1 LSQIPRDSFRPA
13 LIKPTY
19 NVGDY
24 GHDIIIP
31 LNCLTGSNT
40 TTLTPSTA
48 TFVQVLE
55 DGRVPVDEVNQFITD
70 SDKMELVHSGND
82 TDYDTT
88 FEYLPDMS
96 FQAYKASFS
105 IAVAMKVSAYTSGN
119 FAISSVQL
127 TMKVIGGGEGDQIII
142 DKIINPSMSNMTATA
157 EQVAILNIDTK
168 TSAKI
173 PDKPVTIQVK
183 VNTSS
188 GTGTYQCGIVPLFC
202 YFSPAVPKTWTTSSV
217 IVHAH
222 ADLAHAFPIFRD
234 EDNMNMLD
242 RSGIG
247 L

>member
-24 GHDIIIP
+24 GHDVIIP
-31 LNCLTGSNT
+31 LNCLSGST
-40 TTLTPSTA
+40 VTLVPSTS

-55 DGRVPVDEVNQFITD
+55 DGRVPVDEVNQFITN
-70 SDKMELVHSGND
+70 SDEMAGVHAGDD

-96 FQAYKASFS
+96 FNAYKASFS
-105 IAVAMKVSAYTSGN
+105 LAVFMNVSAYTSGN

-142 DKIINPSMSNMTATA
+142 DKIINPGMANMTSATS
-157 EQVAILNIDTK
+157 QVAILNIDTK

-173 PDKPVTIQVK
+173 PDKPLTIRVK
-183 VNTSS
+183 VNTSAGS
-188 GTGTYQCGIVPLFC
+188 GTYQCGIVPVFC
-202 YFSPAVPKTWTTSSV
+202 YFGTAVPKTWTTSSV

-242 RSGIG
+242 RSVIG

>member
-1 LSQIPRDSFRPA
+1 MSSFKPA

-24 GHDIIIP
+24 GHDVIIP
-31 LNCLTGSNT
+31 LNCLSGST
-40 TTLTPSTA
+40 VTLVPSTA

-55 DGRVPVDEVNQFITD
+55 DSRVPVDEVNQFITN
-70 SDKMELVHSGND
+70 SDEMAGVHAGDNSD
-82 TDYDTT
+82 FDTT
-88 FEYLPDMS
+88 WEWLPDMS

-105 IAVAMKVSAYTSGN
+105 LAVFMNVSSYSSGN

-127 TMKVIGGGEGDQIII
+127 TMKVIGGGEGDQVIV
-142 DKIINPSMSNMTATA
+142 DKTVDPGMSNMTSATS
-157 EQVAILNIDTK
+157 QIAILNVDTT

-173 PDKPVTIQVK
+173 PDKPITIQVK

-188 GTGTYQCGIVPLFC
+188 GSGTYQCGIVPIFC
-202 YFSPAVPKTWTTSSV
+202 YFGAAVPKTWTTSSV
-217 IVHAH
+217 VVHAH

-242 RSGIG
+242 TGIG
-247 L
+247 V

>member
-1 LSQIPRDSFRPA
+1 MSQIPRDSFRPA
-13 LIKPTY
+13 LIKPTF

-24 GHDIIIP
+24 GHDVIIP
-31 LNCLTGSNT
+31 LNCLSGST
-40 TTLTPSTA
+40 VTLVPSTS

-55 DGRVPVDEVNQFITD
+55 DSRVPVDEVNQFITN
-70 SDKMELVHSGND
+70 SDEMAGVHAGND

-88 FEYLPDMS
+88 FEWLPDMS
-96 FQAYKASFS
+96 FNAYKASFS
-105 IAVAMKVSAYTSGN
+105 LAVFMNVSAYTSGN

-127 TMKVIGGGEGDQIII
+127 TMKVVGGGEGDQIIV
-142 DKIINPSMSNMTATA
+142 DKIVNPGMANMTSATS
-157 EQVAILNIDTK
+157 QIAILNVDTK

-173 PDKPVTIQVK
+173 PDKPLTIQVK
-183 VNTSS
+183 VNTSAGS
-188 GTGTYQCGIVPLFC
+188 GTYQCGIVPIFC
-202 YFSPAVPKTWTTSSV
+202 YFGTAVPKTWTTSSV
-217 IVHAH
+217 VVHAH

>member
-1 LSQIPRDSFRPA
+1 MSQIPRSSFSPA

-24 GHDIIIP
+24 GHDVIIP
-31 LNCLTGSNT
+31 LNCLSGST
-40 TTLTPSTA
+40 VTLVPSTS

-55 DGRVPVDEVNQFITD
+55 DGRVPVDEVNQFITN
-70 SDKMELVHSGND
+70 SDEMAGVHAGND
-82 TDYDTT
+82 TDFDTSW
-88 FEYLPDMS
+88 EWLPDMS
-96 FQAYKASFS
+96 FNAYKASFS
-105 IAVAMKVSAYTSGN
+105 LAVFMNVSAYSSGN

-127 TMKVIGGGEGDQIII
+127 TMKTVGGGEGDEVIV
-142 DKIINPSMSNMTATA
+142 DKIINPGMSNMTSVTS
-157 EQVAILNIDTK
+157 QIAILNVDTK
-168 TSAKI
+168 TSTKI
-173 PDKPVTIQVK
+173 SDKSVSIQVK

-188 GTGTYQCGIVPLFC
+188 GSGTYQCGIVPIFC
-202 YFSPAVPKTWTTSSV
+202 YLAPAVPKTWTTSSV
-217 IVHAH
+217 VVHAH

>member
-24 GHDIIIP
+24 GHDVIIP
-31 LNCLTGSNT
+31 LNCLSGST
-40 TTLTPSTA
+40 VTLVPSTS

-70 SDKMELVHSGND
+70 SDEMAGIHAGND
-82 TDYDTT
+82 NDFDTT

-105 IAVAMKVSAYTSGN
+105 LAVFMNVSAYTSGN

-127 TMKVIGGGEGDQIII
+127 VMKVVGGGEGDQT
-142 DKIINPSMSNMTATA
+142 IINKTINPGMSNMASATS
-157 EQVAILNIDTK
+157 QVAILNIDTK

-183 VNTSS
+183 VNTSAGS
-188 GTGTYQCGIVPLFC
+188 GTYQCGIVPFFC
-202 YFSPAVPKTWTTSSV
+202 YFGAAVPKTWTTSSV